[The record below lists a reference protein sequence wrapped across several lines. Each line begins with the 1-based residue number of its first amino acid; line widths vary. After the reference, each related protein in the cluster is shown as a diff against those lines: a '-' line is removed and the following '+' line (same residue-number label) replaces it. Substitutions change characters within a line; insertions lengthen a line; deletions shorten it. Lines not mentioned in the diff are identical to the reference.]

1 MKSQTRYNNKSNLAI
16 LKIFIELS
24 NEEEMNYELFNHLTG
39 LSKREYLRTMKKF
52 DEMVSALCL
61 SWKLQSFKRTIIRD
75 DTEYTGFY
83 FKFLPI
89 VDYSFSIKNL
99 SEEQLIKYSDV
110 IVYLMLKNKQY
121 VAYDSLSKKFPNFTR
136 PVFSTMIQDFKEIF
150 GEDIYKDEY
159 QSYII
164 DEII

>member
-1 MKSQTRYNNKSNLAI
+1 MTAPAVFKDKLVHNKKAPFDERCFFVLQIKIAASSKIKTA
-16 LKIFIELS
+16 IFI
-24 NEEEMNYELFNHLTG
+24 
-39 LSKREYLRTMKKF
+39 
-52 DEMVSALCL
+52 
-61 SWKLQSFKRTIIRD
+61 
-75 DTEYTGFY
+75 
-83 FKFLPI
+83 
-89 VDYSFSIKNL
+89 DYSFSIKNL